1 MAHIFESLGPPNK
14 MERDGTKSVVA
25 AKQCT
30 VAKTSRIP
38 EELSLR
44 GGEAELA
51 SLTLLCR
58 MMIGE
63 NARCRFSLLLFPRAR
78 KILLQARLKNVVKRG
93 GGNGTGDGDF

>member
-1 MAHIFESLGPPNK
+1 MAHIFESLGPPSR

-25 AKQCT
+25 AKQHT
-30 VAKTSRIP
+30 VAKMTHTP

-58 MMIGE
+58 MTIGE
-63 NARCRFSLLLFPRAR
+63 NERCRFSLLLFPRVR
-78 KILLQARLKNVVKRG
+78 KMIALSKIEGFDQRRRRKRCM
-93 GGNGTGDGDF
+93 